1 MHNQKINASAKEI
14 CYIAVCVA
22 IMAVC
27 SVITIPLPGGV
38 PVTLQ
43 TFAVFLCVGLLG
55 TMRATVAVTV
65 YILLGMIGVPIF
77 SGFGSGVGVIL
88 GPTGRYI
95 IGFIFS
101 SIISGS
107 LIKVFGEKPYAVFL
121 AMIIGLLVCYFT
133 GTLWFV
139 GVKSTFTWQGIVY
152 AFTAC
157 VLPFIIPD
165 LAKIA
170 LAILISNRMKKYINR
185 NSD

>member
-88 GPTGRYI
+88 GPTGGYI
-95 IGFIFS
+95 IGFIFTA
-101 SIISGS
+101 
-107 LIKVFGEKPYAVFL
+107 LIVGLMTEKLGKKLWVEIVSMILGL
-121 AMIIGLLVCYFT
+121 AVCYAF
-133 GTLWFV
+133 GTVWFMFQMKMGLV
-139 GVKSTFTWQGIVY
+139 ESLLL
-152 AFTAC
+152 C
-157 VLPFIIPD
+157 VVPYLIAD
-165 LAKIA
+165 ALKIA
-170 LAILISNRMKKYINR
+170 FSAVLVNRLDKVIKL
-185 NSD
+185 